1 MEAQLGDP
9 QLASRDPIDQAVF
22 CGDASRP
29 VAAQGVLERLGFTDP
44 AIWIPHCILYEQ
56 VDPFQR
62 PRISFLPV
70 EIFFPRVPREN
81 EIHASSF
88 NFFRITL
95 PHSSDLIDR
104 KRRFAF
110 AGDRN
115 RCAVSCSDSYSA
127 SDNITTA

>member
-9 QLASRDPIDQAVF
+9 QLASRDPIDNAVF
-22 CGDASRP
+22 ARDAAGP
-29 VAAQGVLERLGFTDP
+29 IALKPMPKRLGLADP
-44 AIWIPHCILYEQ
+44 AIRIAHRILYEQ
-56 VDPFQR
+56 VDPLQR
-62 PRISFLPV
+62 AWISFLPL

-88 NFFRITL
+88 NFFRIPL
-95 PHSSDLIDR
+95 PLSSDLIDL

-110 AGDRN
+110 AGDRK
-115 RCAVSCSDSYSA
+115 RWAVSCSDSYSA